1 MGKQSFFLRNY
12 LAHSLLILFTFL
24 LAGSVFSH
32 QLCVYARGEKQS
44 QLKTTAF
51 SVARQTAVVTEE
63 PSNMLVRELYEVY
76 INQIA
81 ASDQASILVTDPK
94 GRMVFY
100 AAPEGYGDVRKGQV
114 SSDSTNSLR
123 QDGIYSAVGTLGGVL
138 P

>member
-32 QLCVYARGEKQS
+32 QLGVYARGEKQS

-63 PSNMLVRELYEVY
+63 PSNVLVRELYEVY
-76 INQIA
+76 INKIA
-81 ASDQASILVTDPK
+81 AEIAWYVVATTSYGSNSFQAVNT
-94 GRMVFY
+94 G
-100 AAPEGYGDVRKGQV
+100 A
-114 SSDSTNSLR
+114 
-123 QDGIYSAVGTLGGVL
+123 
-138 P
+138 